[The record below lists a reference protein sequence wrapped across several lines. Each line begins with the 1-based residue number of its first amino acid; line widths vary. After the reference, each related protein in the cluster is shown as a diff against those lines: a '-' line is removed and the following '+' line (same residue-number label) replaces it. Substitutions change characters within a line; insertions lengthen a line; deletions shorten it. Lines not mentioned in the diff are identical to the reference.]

1 MNSIK
6 IYKKWWFYFVIWIIL
21 SLALLKIDG
30 IVKIIPFIYIW
41 LYLFLFCV
49 IYAFKSRIESRKL
62 ALSYF
67 SVLPF
72 VLGAGELI
80 TYFKRPL
87 DSNCMAQTSGEYTKD
102 YFISDGILGYKGR
115 PNTKVDSKKIINGRL
130 VYDVVYS
137 MDASSL
143 RITPNSNENSKK
155 CLLFFG
161 DSFTIGE
168 GVNDNETLPF
178 YLNEA
183 LGAKF
188 RVYNFGF
195 HGYGPHQALALLK
208 SDAIKDKL
216 SPCIKIHS
224 FIEILPDHIK
234 RANSFSPWEDTLAPR
249 FKLKNGNLIWINEK
263 KNIFDKLERRIFL
276 LLKKSYL
283 FESIFKYKYS
293 SRYNAL
299 FFALLEE
306 IDKSLQDS
314 FNSKINLIFFD
325 SNNLSSD
332 LEITQSRDI
341 DEFLKKSKIK
351 YFRLSDL
358 SPSYKNNR
366 LSLGLDICDLH
377 PNSRFNKEIA
387 LALISKLRSEFEN

>member
-1 MNSIK
+1 MNSIR
-6 IYKKWWFYFVIWIIL
+6 IYKKWWFYFVIWIAS

-30 IVKIIPFIYIW
+30 MFKIIPFIYIW

-72 VLGAGELI
+72 VLGAGEVI
-80 TYFKRPL
+80 AYFKRPL
-87 DSNCMAQTSGEYTKD
+87 DSNCIAQTSGEYTKD
-102 YFISDGILGYKGR
+102 YFISDSILGYKGR
-115 PNTKVDSKKIINGRL
+115 PNTKVDSKKIINERL
-130 VYDVVYS
+130 IYDVVYS

-161 DSFTIGE
+161 DSFTVGE

-178 YLNEA
+178 YLNEF
-183 LGAKF
+183 LRNKF

-208 SDAIKDKL
+208 SKRVENEL
-216 SPCIKIHS
+216 SNCNKVYS

-234 RANSFSPWEDTLAPR
+234 RANGFSPWEDTLAPK
-249 FKLKNGNLIWINEK
+249 FKIKNGNLIWINEN
-263 KNIFDKLERRIFL
+263 KNAFDKLERRIFL

-293 SRYNAL
+293 KNYNLL

-306 IDKSLQDS
+306 INKNLQNT
-314 FNSKINLIFFD
+314 FNSHLNLIFFD
-325 SNNLSSD
+325 SNNLSSE

-341 DEFLKKSKIK
+341 NEFLKKSKIRF
-351 YFRLSDL
+351 FRLSDI

-387 LALISKLRSEFEN
+387 AFIFSNLRSEFEN